1 MDAKSLK
8 TEEPR
13 TAYPYITYKGS
24 TFPPKPPILEK
35 GPEKH
40 FADIT
45 NYNTRDN
52 DILLCSSQ
60 KSGTH
65 WVHEIISMLLT
76 QKTEYNSHG
85 PMWELNLE
93 YLRQPEEVEKLVG
106 PRIFTTHLPFSML
119 PKKHIENRNKIVYL
133 NRNLKDRSVSLYHF
147 LQGKIGVPVWTWAE
161 YFEQTV
167 LHDTVYTGWFNFT
180 KEMTEAVKNSSGHI
194 FPLMYEDLV
203 LETRKNITN
212 LAKYLEVPYTENFIN
227 EVIERCSFKNL
238 KGNKRDVSEVIQPD
252 KKSTLFRK
260 GVIGD
265 WKNWFTVSQNQQLDE
280 LYHKEMKD
288 VDVKFKYE
296 YSQ

>member
-13 TAYPYITYKGS
+13 KAYPYITYKGS

-119 PKKHIENRNKIVYL
+119 PRKHIENRNKIVYL

-167 LHDTVYTGWFNFT
+167 LHG
-180 KEMTEAVKNSSGHI
+180 
-194 FPLMYEDLV
+194 
-203 LETRKNITN
+203 
-212 LAKYLEVPYTENFIN
+212 KYFVGL
-227 EVIERCSFKNL
+227 RC
-238 KGNKRDVSEVIQPD
+238 
-252 KKSTLFRK
+252 TC
-260 GVIGD
+260 
-265 WKNWFTVSQNQQLDE
+265 TCT
-280 LYHKEMKD
+280 YM
-288 VDVKFKYE
+288 
-296 YSQ
+296 